1 MPPQFPTAISLRA
14 VGQGSYRSTR
24 VYMDVRE
31 CFDSVGNPA
40 HGFDTF

>member
-14 VGQGSYRSTR
+14 VGQGSYRTG
-24 VYMDVRE
+24 VPVMDVRE
-31 CFDSVGNPA
+31 CFDTVGNPA